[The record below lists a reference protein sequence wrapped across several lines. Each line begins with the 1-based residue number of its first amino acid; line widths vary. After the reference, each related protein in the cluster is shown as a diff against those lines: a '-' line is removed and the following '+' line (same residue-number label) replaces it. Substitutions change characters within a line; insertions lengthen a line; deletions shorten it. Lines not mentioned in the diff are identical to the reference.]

1 MVTLQNTEFQS
12 YLSSV
17 GACRDAREWASD
29 RTAQQA
35 WDECERSDWLIW
47 WASKAGADKKVLVRL
62 ACKFARTTV
71 PYLKVGEL
79 HPLKAIEA
87 AEGWCDG
94 TVTIEEVRLAMN
106 NAADAAA
113 HAAAAA
119 AYADADADADAA
131 AAAHAADAAAHAD
144 AAASAAAYAAHAAA
158 AADAADAA
166 YAADAAARKQKHA
179 EFCAM
184 VREAI
189 PSPGMVKK

>member
-1 MVTLQNTEFQS
+1 MVTLQTTEFQS

-62 ACKFARTTV
+62 ACKFARTTL

-79 HPLKAIEA
+79 RPLKAIEA

-106 NAADAAA
+106 NAAAAA
-113 HAAAAA
+113 AAAAA
-119 AYADADADADAA
+119 AYAYAAAADGVGAAAYAYADAA
-131 AAAHAADAAAHAD
+131 AYAAYAAAAYAAYAHAHAADAAA
-144 AAASAAAYAAHAAA
+144 Y
-158 AADAADAA
+158 
-166 YAADAAARKQKHA
+166 AAARKQKHA

-184 VREAI
+184 VREAL